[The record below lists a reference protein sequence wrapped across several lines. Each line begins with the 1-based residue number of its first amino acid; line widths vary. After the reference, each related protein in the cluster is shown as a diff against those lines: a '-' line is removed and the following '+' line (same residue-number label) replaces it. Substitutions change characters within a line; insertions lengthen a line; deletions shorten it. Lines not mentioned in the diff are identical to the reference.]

1 MKNILVIA
9 FILVSQLVA
18 SQSVIGKWKTVDDET
33 GVEKSVVE
41 IVEKNGKISAK
52 IIEIFEVQNR
62 NRKCDLCTGD
72 DKDKPILGFTIIKGL
87 TKDGKEYN
95 GGKITD
101 PKNGKS
107 YKCYITLE
115 SKDKLKVRGYIGFAL
130 IGRTQYWTRVK

>member
-9 FILVSQLVA
+9 FILISQLVA
-18 SQSVIGKWKTVDDET
+18 SQSVTGKWKTVDDET

-52 IIEIFEVQNR
+52 IIEIFEVQYR
-62 NRKCDLCTGD
+62 SRKCDLCTGD

>member
-9 FILVSQLVA
+9 FILISQLVA
-18 SQSVIGKWKTVDDET
+18 SQSVTGKWKTVDDET

>member
-62 NRKCDLCTGD
+62 NRKCDLCKGD

>member
-1 MKNILVIA
+1 MKNSIVIA
-9 FILVSQLVA
+9 FILVSQFVV

-33 GVEKSVVE
+33 GVEKSIVE
-41 IVEKNGKISAK
+41 VFEKNGKVYAK
-52 IIEIFEVQNR
+52 IVEIFEAQNR
-62 NRKCDLCTGD
+62 HRKCDLCTGD

-87 TKDGKEYN
+87 TKDGSEYN

-107 YKCYITLE
+107 YKCLLTLE
-115 SKDKLKVRGYIGFAL
+115 SKDKLKVRGYVGFAL